1 MVKNLFI
8 VCILL
13 FVISCSKDVQEQVLT
28 PPSGCDSAQMHYGS
42 DIKPIISSNCSYFG
56 CHSPGGEG
64 SFDYTTY
71 EGIANR
77 IRAGRML
84 DRLALP
90 VENPQHMPEHREMD
104 ACQLYKL
111 RLWIAQGYPNN

>member
-1 MVKNLFI
+1 MKYLFPFSLFFFI
-8 VCILL
+8 V
-13 FVISCSKDVQEQVLT
+13 SCTKDIQDQVLIR
-28 PPSGCDSAQMHYGS
+28 PPGCDSALMHYNK
-42 DIKPIISSNCSYFG
+42 DIKPIISSNCSYAG

-71 EGIANR
+71 AGIANR

-84 DRLALP
+84 ERLALP
-90 VENPQHMPEHREMD
+90 VENPLHMPEHREMD

-111 RLWIAQGYPNN
+111 RLWISQGYPNN